1 MSCIL
6 SDNDFRSFSIY
17 DSQTPFLLSLT
28 TRVEI
33 PCVIIFLL
41 HLAIQF
47 LKRKWTY
54 NELCVAFMFVFKI
67 WINIEIFK
75 ICDWDLKTKHVFSA
89 ILLHKH
95 KICRST
101 DKMYEPKFN
110 KKSHYV
116 TTPKK
121 EMNVVYFTL
130 DIGNKFPAN
139 RNVYEERFDKLVYT
153 RNPECLRSYLF
164 KILFTSLR

>member
-110 KKSHYV
+110 KKKSLCDN
-116 TTPKK
+116 T
-121 EMNVVYFTL
+121 
-130 DIGNKFPAN
+130 
-139 RNVYEERFDKLVYT
+139 EERNERRIFYFGYRKQVSCKQK
-153 RNPECLRSYLF
+153 RLRRE
-164 KILFTSLR
+164 IW